1 MLAVGEASVRI
12 LKKIQ
17 PLGAEP
23 VDLAQASGKVLAER
37 AAAATTSPPWDNSS
51 MDGYAVRSADL
62 VAGDGAGRSGARAG
76 PDTNSNV
83 LRVVGAIAAGGFA
96 DRPLGAGE
104 AMRIM
109 TGAPVPVGAD
119 TVIRIEDTDRDTEHV
134 AILELRDLR
143 RNIRRAGEDF
153 HQGDVLFE
161 RGTELRAAHLGVLA
175 SAGVRTVTVFC
186 APRVAIISSGDELM
200 ELSDLSDL
208 GELGELADNSARSGT
223 SRIVSSNSWTLGQLI
238 RDAGGEPV
246 DLGIARDTPQSL
258 RAMLEQASDCDVVIT
273 SGGVSDGDHDHARAV
288 FAEMGGVLDF
298 WKVRMRPGAPM
309 AFGLLRDIPWFG
321 LSGNPVS
328 AMITFEIFVRPAL
341 RKMLGHRKL
350 HRELISVRLAEPV
363 EIAAPLTHFLR
374 AAVTRSD
381 NGEYVARLAGSQS
394 SAVLTAMARANALL
408 VVPADRQSN
417 PVGSMLS
424 AMPLTDDFQMSDELG
439 IQ

>member
-1 MLAVGEASVRI
+1 
-12 LKKIQ
+12 
-17 PLGAEP
+17 
-23 VDLAQASGKVLAER
+23 
-37 AAAATTSPPWDNSS
+37 
-51 MDGYAVRSADL
+51 
-62 VAGDGAGRSGARAG
+62 
-76 PDTNSNV
+76 
-83 LRVVGAIAAGGFA
+83 VVGTIAAGSFA

-119 TVIRIEDTDRDTEHV
+119 TVIRIEDTDWDTEHV

-186 APRVAIISSGDELM
+186 APRVAIISSGDELV
-200 ELSDLSDL
+200 ELSDLGDL
-208 GELGELADNSARSGT
+208 GELGELDEFADNSARSGT
-223 SRIVSSNSWTLGQLI
+223 KRIVSSNSWTLGQLI

-273 SGGVSDGDHDHARAV
+273 SGGVSDGDHDHARPV

-309 AFGLLRDIPWFG
+309 AFGLLREIPWFG

-363 EIAAPLTHFLR
+363 ETAAPLTHFLR
-374 AAVTRSD
+374 AAVTRGD

-424 AMPLTDDFQMSDELG
+424 AMPLTDDLQMSDELG
-439 IQ
+439 I

>member
-1 MLAVGEASVRI
+1 
-12 LKKIQ
+12 
-17 PLGAEP
+17 
-23 VDLAQASGKVLAER
+23 
-37 AAAATTSPPWDNSS
+37 

-62 VAGDGAGRSGARAG
+62 VAGDGAGRSGARAR
-76 PDTNSNV
+76 PDTTSNV
-83 LRVVGAIAAGGFA
+83 LRGGGAIAAGGFA

-119 TVIRIEDTDRDTEHV
+119 TVIRIEDTDRDTERV

-186 APRVAIISSGDELM
+186 APRVAIISSGDELV
-200 ELSDLSDL
+200 ELSDL
-208 GELGELADNSARSGT
+208 GELDELDEPADNSARSGT
-223 SRIVSSNSWTLGQLI
+223 SRIVSSNSWTLGQLV
-238 RDAGGEPV
+238 RDAGGDPV

-258 RAMLEQASDCDVVIT
+258 RKTLEQASDCDVVIT
-273 SGGVSDGDHDHARAV
+273 SGGVSAGDHDHARAV
-288 FAEMGGVLDF
+288 FVEMGGVLDF

-309 AFGLLRDIPWFG
+309 AFGMLRRIPWFG

-341 RKMLGHRKL
+341 RKMLGRRKL
-350 HRELISVRLAEPV
+350 HRELVSVRLAEPV
-363 EIAAPLTHFLR
+363 EIAAPFTHFLR
-374 AAVTRSD
+374 ATVTRGD
-381 NGEYVARLAGSQS
+381 DGEYVARLAGSQS

-417 PVGSMLS
+417 PAGSMLS
-424 AMPLTDDFQMSDELG
+424 AMPLTDDLQMSDELG

>member
-1 MLAVGEASVRI
+1 MLAVGEASARI

-23 VDLAQASGKVLAER
+23 LDLAQASGRVLAER
-37 AAAATTSPPWDNSS
+37 VAAATTSPPWDNSS

-76 PDTNSNV
+76 PDSNSNV
-83 LRVVGAIAAGGFA
+83 LRVVGTIAAGSFA

-119 TVIRIEDTDRDTEHV
+119 TVIRIEDTDWDTEHV

-186 APRVAIISSGDELM
+186 APRVAIISSGDELV
-200 ELSDLSDL
+200 ELD
-208 GELGELADNSARSGT
+208 ELDEFADNSARSGT
-223 SRIVSSNSWTLGQLI
+223 KRIVSSNSWTLGQLI

-309 AFGLLRDIPWFG
+309 AFGLLGKIPWFG

-374 AAVTRSD
+374 AAVTRGD
-381 NGEYVARLAGSQS
+381 DGEYVARLAGSQS

-424 AMPLTDDFQMSDELG
+424 AMPLTDDLQMSDELG
-439 IQ
+439 I

>member
-1 MLAVGEASVRI
+1 MLAVGEASARI

-23 VDLAQASGKVLAER
+23 VDLAQASGRVLAER
-37 AAAATTSPPWDNSS
+37 VAAATISPPWDNSS

-62 VAGDGAGRSGARAG
+62 VSGDGAGRSGARAG
-76 PDTNSNV
+76 PDTNSHV

-96 DRPLGAGE
+96 DRALCAGE

-119 TVIRIEDTDRDTEHV
+119 TVIRIEDTDQGSERV

-161 RGTELRAAHLGVLA
+161 PGTEIRAAHLGVLA
-175 SAGVRTVTVFC
+175 SAGVRTVTVFRV
-186 APRVAIISSGDELM
+186 PRVAIVSSGDELV
-200 ELSDLSDL
+200 ELGDLGRSGDL
-208 GELGELADNSARSGT
+208 GEISARPAKST
-223 SRIVSSNSWTLGQLI
+223 IVSSNSWTLGQLI

-246 DLGIARDTPQSL
+246 NLGIARDTPQSL
-258 RAMLEQASDCDVVIT
+258 RAKLERTTDCDVVIT
-273 SGGVSDGDHDHARAV
+273 SGGVSAGDHDHARAV
-288 FAEMGGVLDF
+288 FAEMGGELDF

-309 AFGLLRDIPWFG
+309 AFGMLRETPWFG

-328 AMITFEIFVRPAL
+328 AMITFEVFVRPAL

-350 HRELISVRLAEPV
+350 HRKLISVRLAEAV

-374 AAVTRSD
+374 AAVTRGD
-381 NGEYVARLAGSQS
+381 DGEYVAQVAGSQS
-394 SAVLTAMARANALL
+394 SAVLTVMARANALL
-408 VVPADRQSN
+408 VVPADRQTN
-417 PVGSMLS
+417 PAGSMLD
-424 AMPLTDDFQMSDELG
+424 AMPLTDDLQMSDELG